1 MSDLEQLDACQLAI
15 LLRKGELSTVELVTQ
30 TITRIEVN
38 EPQLN
43 ALTNR
48 GFEQALERA
57 KEPLPK
63 GVFGGVPW
71 LMKDLIDTPGQ
82 PLLPFGNSPSRK
94 F

>member
-48 GFEQALERA
+48 RF
-57 KEPLPK
+57 
-63 GVFGGVPW
+63 
-71 LMKDLIDTPGQ
+71 
-82 PLLPFGNSPSRK
+82 
-94 F
+94 